1 MARATRDQLN
11 GELATLGAK
20 FTSKLAEL
28 AAHSSSGNSAGVKRV
43 LDLLKSTS
51 TVAYDSVANMQSMAG
66 IQGVSGDQLMDFSY
80 RALQRMNKEFD
91 IQVEKLNEELEKSEE
106 VEDKSK
112 EVSGKLANTT
122 RSSRVGAVSASNP
135 VAFPADGLLVA
146 KEVEGQAAKARQV
159 SKAEAKKS
167 GMGDVID
174 KCSQVPQFPS
184 QLADAFSSFDVPNP
198 PSNLANFDSDVFNF

>member
-51 TVAYDSVANMQSMAG
+51 TVAYDSVANMQSLAG
-66 IQGVSGDQLMDFSY
+66 IQGVSGDQLM
-80 RALQRMNKEFD
+80 D

-135 VAFPADGLLVA
+135 VVFPADGLLVA
-146 KEVEGQAAKARQV
+146 KEAEGQAAKARQV

-184 QLADAFSSFDVPNP
+184 QLAAAFSSFDVPNP
-198 PSNLANFDSDVFNF
+198 PSNLANFDSDVFDF